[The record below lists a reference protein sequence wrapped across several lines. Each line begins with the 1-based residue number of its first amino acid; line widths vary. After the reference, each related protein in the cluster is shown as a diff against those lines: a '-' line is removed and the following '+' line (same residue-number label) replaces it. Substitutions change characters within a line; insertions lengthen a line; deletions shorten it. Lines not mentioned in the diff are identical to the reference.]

1 MIPAFF
7 FALSSILTRKGL
19 DSSTPQTGSFVVLQ
33 TQFLLFAFALIF
45 VDFSQFSITYSLW
58 FFILAG
64 FSSPALS
71 LLFLFLS
78 IERIG
83 VARTN
88 AVSNTHAI
96 FGALSAFFILGERPS
111 LHVWIG
117 IILVVIG
124 IVFISGGEKKSIGRT
139 NFLFLPLIS
148 AICFGLAHALRKTG
162 IETDTS
168 LLFAGFIQGLTA
180 SIFGPLF
187 LKVSNHWQPFVFNL
201 KSNQCFVFSGIAMAS
216 AQFSLLFALSRSEVY
231 MVSPLVATV
240 PLFTLFLAPLILGNK
255 EKITIRVIIA
265 SIIIVIGV
273 VFVTLKI

>member
-1 MIPAFF
+1 MFKGDQKIDFLGLIPAFF

-117 IILVVIG
+117 IILVTRILVP
-124 IVFISGGEKKSIGRT
+124 S
-139 NFLFLPLIS
+139 NLIQNTLLLS
-148 AICFGLAHALRKTG
+148 TVVLSTG
-162 IETDTS
+162 
-168 LLFAGFIQGLTA
+168 
-180 SIFGPLF
+180 
-187 LKVSNHWQPFVFNL
+187 V
-201 KSNQCFVFSGIAMAS
+201 
-216 AQFSLLFALSRSEVY
+216 LS
-231 MVSPLVATV
+231 T
-240 PLFTLFLAPLILGNK
+240 
-255 EKITIRVIIA
+255 RVL
-265 SIIIVIGV
+265 STGV
-273 VFVTLKI
+273 LSTGVLSTGVLST